1 MSKDWSILTIFLEP
15 CLIFWFLDRYPK
27 LRSKTLSNGARIVGI
42 AKGAG
47 MIEPNMAT
55 MLSYIMTDA
64 EVPKESLQSMLATAV
79 NGSFNSI
86 SVDGDESTSDT
97 AVILSSNKIKM
108 DKIYLF
114 NLVKNEIAWTSGG
127 INGTYSLKNNSIH
140 INKNTINL
148 WRD

>member
-1 MSKDWSILTIFLEP
+1 
-15 CLIFWFLDRYPK
+15 
-27 LRSKTLSNGARIVGI
+27 
-42 AKGAG
+42 

-97 AVILSSNKIKM
+97 AGLDQK
-108 DKIYLF
+108 
-114 NLVKNEIAWTSGG
+114 WTQTKKTNCYGKVHTKTFLCCYRKCGNGG
-127 INGTYSLKNNSIH
+127 LT
-140 INKNTINL
+140 
-148 WRD
+148 